1 MTTDIGEPLGRV
13 NESLEDRVAE
23 RLRWMIAADRI
34 PEETRLRQRP
44 LAEQLGVSQTPV
56 RNSLN
61 RLVLDGF
68 VEVGVNGHVYVRR
81 RTFEDLE
88 ELSAARIGLEG
99 LAMRLG
105 APRVK
110 DAVVAQMEECLPMM
124 ERHAADNDLEQYLL
138 CRWRF
143 HAACYNASGRTRLVE
158 KVERLFL
165 AAARYNVVLLR
176 LPAAVQESLGNYRAI
191 LEAVRNRD
199 GDAAHAAFVASAD
212 WAVNRARG
220 VLPHEE
226 A

>member
-1 MTTDIGEPLGRV
+1 MSADIGEPLGRV
-13 NESLEDRVAE
+13 NESLEDRVVE
-23 RLRWMIAADRI
+23 RLRWLIASGKI

-44 LAEQLGVSQTPV
+44 LAQRLGVSQTPV

-68 VEVGVNGHVYVRR
+68 VEIGANGYAFVPR

-88 ELSAARIGLEG
+88 ELTAARIGLEG

-105 APRVK
+105 TPKV
-110 DAVVAQMEECLPMM
+110 DDTTVAEMTAHLTELETYAT
-124 ERHAADNDLEQYLL
+124 ENDLEQYLK

-143 HAACYNASGRTRLVE
+143 HAACYNASGRARLVR

-165 AAARYNVVLLR
+165 SASRYNVVLLG
-176 LPAAVQESLGNYRAI
+176 LPNAVEESLRNYRGI
-191 LEAVRNRD
+191 LDAVRGRD
-199 GDAAHAAFVASAD
+199 GQAAEAAFVASAN
-212 WAVNRARG
+212 WAVARARD

-226 A
+226 P